1 MKPNLDLMSE
11 LNLKEIIK
19 NGAYIVTPE
28 MAQEELK
35 RRENLKYNP
44 FKPYE
49 NKVFISHDLTH
60 RHIVKTGAYDPEFNC
75 LNYESIYIDIYIEDG
90 DEYFTIRK
98 FTGSI
103 DDREVTVKFKKY
115 TEADNDAW
123 EDYLE
128 KYKFSMEYNNGLFRL

>member
-19 NGAYIVTPE
+19 NGTYIVTPE
-28 MAQEELK
+28 MAQDELK

-49 NKVFISHDLTH
+49 NKVFISHGETQ
-60 RHIVKTGAYDPEFNC
+60 RQIIKTGVYDTKFNC
-75 LNYESIYIDIYIEDG
+75 LDYETIQVEIDIEKG
-90 DEYFTIRK
+90 NEYFTIGK

-103 DDREVTVKFKKY
+103 DDREVIYKFTKY
-115 TEADNDAW
+115 TEVDNDVW
-123 EDYLE
+123 DDYME
-128 KYKFSMEYNNGLFRL
+128 KYNFSMEYNRGLFKF

>member
-1 MKPNLDLMSE
+1 MNPNLDLLSE

-44 FKPYE
+44 FKPYA
-49 NKVFISHDLTH
+49 NKVFISHGETH
-60 RHIVKTGAYDPEFNC
+60 RQIIKTGIYDTKFNC
-75 LNYESIYIDIYIEDG
+75 LDYEKIYIELDGDEG
-90 DEYFTIRK
+90 DEYFAMKK
-98 FTGSI
+98 FTGSL
-103 DDREVTVKFKKY
+103 DDREVTLFQRY
-115 TEADNDAW
+115 TEVDNDVW

-128 KYKFSMEYNNGLFRL
+128 KYNLSMEYNKGLFRF

>member
-1 MKPNLDLMSE
+1 MNPNLDLMSE

-49 NKVFISHDLTH
+49 NKVFISHGETH
-60 RHIVKTGAYDPEFNC
+60 RQIIKTGQYDSKFNV
-75 LNYESIYIDIYIEDG
+75 LDYEKIYIELDSDEG
-90 DEYFTIRK
+90 DEYFAIKK
-98 FTGSI
+98 FTSSL
-103 DDREVTVKFKKY
+103 DDREVTLFQRY
-115 TEADNDAW
+115 TEVDNDVW

-128 KYKFSMEYNNGLFRL
+128 KYNLSMEYNKGLFRF

>member
-1 MKPNLDLMSE
+1 MKSNLNLLSE
-11 LNLKEIIK
+11 NNLKEIIK

-49 NKVFISHDLTH
+49 NKVFISHGETH
-60 RHIVKTGAYDPEFNC
+60 RQIIKTGQYDSKFNV
-75 LNYESIYIDIYIEDG
+75 LDYEKIYIEVDNDEG
-90 DEYFTIRK
+90 DEYFAMKK
-98 FTGSI
+98 FTSSL
-103 DDREVTVKFKKY
+103 DDQEVTLFQRY
-115 TEADNDAW
+115 TEVDNDVW

-128 KYKFSMEYNNGLFRL
+128 KYKLSMEYNKGLFRF

>member
-49 NKVFISHDLTH
+49 NKVFISHGELH
-60 RHIVKTGAYDPEFNC
+60 RHIIKTRVYDPKFNV
-75 LNYESIYIDIYIEDG
+75 LDYDDIYVEIDNEDG
-90 DEYFTIRK
+90 DERFFIKKT
-98 FTGSI
+98 TGSL
-103 DDREVTVKFKKY
+103 DDREVTYKFKKY
-115 TEADNDAW
+115 TEVDNDVW

-128 KYKFSMEYNNGLFRL
+128 KYNLSIEYNKGLFRI

>member
-49 NKVFISHDLTH
+49 NKVFISHGETH
-60 RHIVKTGAYDPEFNC
+60 RQIIKTGVYDHKFDC
-75 LNYESIYIDIYIEDG
+75 LDYEKIYIEVDG
-90 DEYFTIRK
+90 DEDDEYFTIKK
-98 FTGSI
+98 FTSSL
-103 DDREVTVKFKKY
+103 DDREVTLFQRY
-115 TEADNDAW
+115 TEVDNDVW

-128 KYKFSMEYNNGLFRL
+128 KYNLSMEYNKGLFKF

>member
-44 FKPYE
+44 FKPYA
-49 NKVFISHDLTH
+49 NKVFISHGETY
-60 RHIVKTGAYDPEFNC
+60 RHIIKTGVYDPKFDC
-75 LNYESIYIDIYIEDG
+75 LDYEAIYIDMYIEDG
-90 DEYFTIRK
+90 DEFFTIK
-98 FTGSI
+98 KNTGSLN
-103 DDREVTVKFKKY
+103 DREVTYWFKKY
-115 TEADNDAW
+115 SEVDNDVW

-128 KYKFSMEYNNGLFRL
+128 KYNFSKEYNKGLFRF

>member
-1 MKPNLDLMSE
+1 
-11 LNLKEIIK
+11 
-19 NGAYIVTPE
+19 

-49 NKVFISHDLTH
+49 NKVFISHGETH
-60 RHIVKTGAYDPEFNC
+60 RQIIKAGQYDSKFNV
-75 LNYESIYIDIYIEDG
+75 LDYETIYIEIDIEKG
-90 DEYFTIRK
+90 NENFTIRK

-103 DDREVTVKFKKY
+103 DDREVTYRFKKY
-115 TEADNDAW
+115 TEVDNDVW

-128 KYKFSMEYNNGLFRL
+128 KYNLSMEYNKGLFRF

>member
-1 MKPNLDLMSE
+1 MNPNLNLMSE

-49 NKVFISHDLTH
+49 NKVFISHGETH
-60 RHIVKTGAYDPEFNC
+60 RQIIKTEQYDSKFNV
-75 LNYESIYIDIYIEDG
+75 LDYEKIYIEVDGDEG
-90 DEYFTIRK
+90 DEYFVIKK
-98 FTGSI
+98 FTGSL
-103 DDREVTVKFKKY
+103 DDREVTLFQRY
-115 TEADNDAW
+115 TEVDNDVW

-128 KYKFSMEYNNGLFRL
+128 KYNLSIEYNKGLFRF

>member
-49 NKVFISHDLTH
+49 NKVFISHGETH
-60 RHIVKTGAYDPEFNC
+60 RQIIKTGVYDTKFNC
-75 LNYESIYIDIYIEDG
+75 INYETIYIEIEIENG
-90 DEYFTIRK
+90 NEYFAVRK

-103 DDREVTVKFKKY
+103 DDREVIYKFTKY
-115 TEADNDAW
+115 TEVDNDVW
-123 EDYLE
+123 DDYIE
-128 KYKFSMEYNNGLFRL
+128 KYNFSMEYNRGLFKF

>member
-19 NGAYIVTPE
+19 NGTYIVTPE
-28 MAQEELK
+28 MAQDELK

-49 NKVFISHDLTH
+49 NKVFISNGETH
-60 RHIVKTGAYDPEFNC
+60 RQIIKTEVYDPKFNC
-75 LNYESIYIDIYIEDG
+75 LDYETIYIEIDIEKG
-90 DEYFTIRK
+90 NEYFTIRK

-103 DDREVTVKFKKY
+103 DDREVTYRFKKY
-115 TEADNDAW
+115 TEVDNDVW
-123 EDYLE
+123 EDYIE
-128 KYKFSMEYNNGLFRL
+128 KYNFSMEYNRGLFKI

>member
-49 NKVFISHDLTH
+49 NKVFISHGETH
-60 RHIVKTGAYDPEFNC
+60 RQIIKTGQYDSKFNV
-75 LNYESIYIDIYIEDG
+75 LDYEKIYIEVDG
-90 DEYFTIRK
+90 DEYFAIKK
-98 FTGSI
+98 FTGSL
-103 DDREVTVKFKKY
+103 DDQEVTLFQRY
-115 TEADNDAW
+115 TEVDNDVW

-128 KYKFSMEYNNGLFRL
+128 KYKLSMEYNKGLFRI

>member
-1 MKPNLDLMSE
+1 MNPNLNLMSE

-49 NKVFISHDLTH
+49 NKVFISHGETH
-60 RHIVKTGAYDPEFNC
+60 RQIIKAGQYDSKFNV
-75 LNYESIYIDIYIEDG
+75 LDYETIYIEIDIEKG
-90 DEYFTIRK
+90 NEYFAVRK
-98 FTGSI
+98 FTGSL
-103 DDREVTVKFKKY
+103 DDREVTYRFEKY
-115 TEADNDAW
+115 TEVDNDVW

-128 KYKFSMEYNNGLFRL
+128 KYNFSMEYNKGLFRF